1 MFCENNWMQMFCY
14 VQVQTLMRE
23 TRHRKTTAI
32 SSEVNRFDRS
42 RGNAR
47 RSRLHDMD
55 ISFTTGHPGI

>member
-1 MFCENNWMQMFCY
+1 
-14 VQVQTLMRE
+14 MRE
-23 TRHRKTTAI
+23 TRHRKTTT
-32 SSEVNRFDRS
+32 SEVNRFDRS